1 MRSRIEVDKSKIPYQ
16 FQILLGG
23 KRYSME
29 WQYNSAN
36 SIFTCT
42 LYDTAG
48 DVLIYGEPLIYGNPM
63 FSFPN
68 RGTVF
73 PAIDLVPLDESGEET
88 EVTWVNF
95 GETVFLTLD
104 DEKKSAES
112 T

>member
-36 SIFTCT
+36 GIFTCT
-42 LYDTAG
+42 LYDAAG
-48 DVLIYGEPLIYGNPM
+48 NVLIYGEPLVYGNPM
-63 FSFPN
+63 FSFLN

-88 EVTWVNF
+88 EVTWENF